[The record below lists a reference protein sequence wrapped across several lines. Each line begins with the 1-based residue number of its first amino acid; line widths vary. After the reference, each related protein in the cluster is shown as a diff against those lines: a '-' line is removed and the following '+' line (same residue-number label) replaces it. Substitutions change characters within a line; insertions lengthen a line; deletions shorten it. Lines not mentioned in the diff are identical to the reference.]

1 MSNLSPETGLTHLSK
16 TALPLIG
23 RIGSIAGGIVSLL
36 AVFET
41 LSGEI
46 SATLFGFAFVATFV
60 VSAIIVFHQ
69 TTRLVEQIPTRVY
82 SYSQKV
88 RTVAAIVMTL
98 AAFFLIG
105 FSIRYSANLFR
116 SAVRDRPGVSARAT
130 SRPSPA
136 PLTPERVSKASPPTN
151 APSGTWTPV
160 SPSPT
165 LTVTPFPIDQ
175 MTDLT
180 FLLKSGNDALAA
192 KNYAPAVAYF
202 SRALQIDATNARA
215 QLGLGQA
222 HYFLNNVNAA
232 FSPLRTALQL
242 NPALFEAHAYLGFVY
257 DYRADFPRAR
267 AEYEEFLRVAPRDHD
282 LRDDVSERLRK
293 VSGSLAI
300 QTLTPQ
306 PTLTATPTKSAPA
319 TVAPTLAK

>member
-1 MSNLSPETGLTHLSK
+1 
-16 TALPLIG
+16 
-23 RIGSIAGGIVSLL
+23 
-36 AVFET
+36 
-41 LSGEI
+41 
-46 SATLFGFAFVATFV
+46 V
-60 VSAIIVFHQ
+60 VVFHR
-69 TTRLVEQIPTRVY
+69 TPRVVDAKPTRAY
-82 SYSQKV
+82 SYSQQT
-88 RTVAAIVMTL
+88 RTIAAIVMTL

-105 FSIRYSANLFR
+105 FAIRHSANIFR
-116 SAVRDRPGVSARAT
+116 TLSRDRANAPARAPV
-130 SRPSPA
+130 R
-136 PLTPERVSKASPPTN
+136 PLTSLTPDRKSGTPTN
-151 APSGTWTPV
+151 ASALASAATSTLA
-160 SPSPT
+160 PSPT

-192 KNYAPAVAYF
+192 KNYSPAVAYF

-282 LRDDVSERLRK
+282 LRDDVSERLKK
-293 VSGSLAI
+293 VSGSANFP
-300 QTLTPQ
+300 TLTPQ
-306 PTLTATPTKSAPA
+306 PTVTPTSTKSAPTPA
-319 TVAPTLAK
+319 R